1 MVVEKDECSAGD
13 VRPASECVQ
22 EIGIKAAEGVEED
35 IAPATPIT
43 PENPARADPAR
54 HYSVFTGLQKR
65 AIILSASFMGLLSF
79 MGSSIYFPAVNQIAR
94 DLHISNSKINLSV
107 TTFLVIQGLAP
118 TMIAGFSETAG
129 RRLAYIICFVI
140 SIIANLGLALQNNYY
155 ALLFLRMLQSAGS
168 CGIMSQALVGDCIV
182 SAERGEY
189 LAYSSVSST
198 LGPSLSP
205 VLGGLISQHAGWH
218 WIFWFLLIIS
228 AATLIPLVLFL
239 PETCRQV
246 VDDGSIPPP
255 LICSN
260 LTDSIRFKNRR
271 LKGIPIDQ
279 EKQAELRRKFRLTI
293 PNPLST
299 LRVLADPASA
309 LLVLTLSL
317 ANVCYYAI
325 FTDMSEI
332 LYNLYGFS
340 NTQISLV
347 ALPVG
352 AGTIVSSFVTGM
364 LLDWNYRRHARK
376 SKITLQKQIQI
387 DDSNFPLELARL
399 EVGLPLMFLEV
410 IGVIG
415 YAWTLRKGIS
425 IAGPLVFLFFVGYG
439 VSATSQVSIVL
450 MADIHPGQFAVAAA
464 ARNIGQCLLAAIISA
479 TIDPM
484 SRAMGSS
491 WAYTT
496 LAFIFGLSLLGPVV
510 ILKNG
515 IKWRQSKRERSIVA
529 LREK

>member
-1 MVVEKDECSAGD
+1 MVVEKDECSVRD
-13 VRPASECVQ
+13 VGPATECVQ
-22 EIGIKAAEGVEED
+22 ENGIKAAEGIED
-35 IAPATPIT
+35 NIAHPSLIT
-43 PENPARADPAR
+43 VVSQADVDTAR

-79 MGSSIYFPAVNQIAR
+79 MASSIYFPAINQIAR

-107 TTFLVIQGLAP
+107 TTFLIIQGIAP

-189 LAYSSVSST
+189 LAYSSLSST

-205 VLGGLISQHAGWH
+205 VIGGLISQHAGWH
-218 WIFWFLLIIS
+218 WIFWFLLIIYT
-228 AATLIPLVLFL
+228 ATLILLVLFL

-255 LICSN
+255 FICSN
-260 LTDSIRFKNRR
+260 LSDSIRFKNRR
-271 LKGIPIDQ
+271 LKGIPID
-279 EKQAELRRKFRLTI
+279 EDKKAELRRRFSLAI

-299 LRVLADPASA
+299 IRIFADPASA
-309 LLVLTLSL
+309 LLILTLSL

-325 FTDMSEI
+325 FTDMSKI
-332 LYNLYGFS
+332 LYDLYGFS
-340 NTQISLV
+340 STQTSLV

-352 AGTIVSSFVTGM
+352 VGTIVSSFVTGKI
-364 LLDWNYRRHARK
+364 LDWNYRRHARK
-376 SKITLQKQIQI
+376 LEIPLQKHIQI
-387 DDSNFPLELARL
+387 DNSNFPLELARL
-399 EVGLPLMFLEV
+399 QIGLPLMFLV
-410 IGVIG
+410 VVGVVG
-415 YAWTLRKGIS
+415 YAWTLRSGMS
-425 IAGPLVFLFFVGYG
+425 IAGPIIFLFIVGYG

-464 ARNIGQCLLAAIISA
+464 ARNLGQSLLAAVVSG

-484 SRAMGSS
+484 SRALGSS
-491 WAYTT
+491 WAYST
-496 LAFIFGLSLLGPVV
+496 LAFVFGLSLLGPAA
-510 ILKNG
+510 IYKYG
-515 IKWRQSKRERSIVA
+515 IKWREAKRERLIVA
-529 LREK
+529 LREE

>member
-1 MVVEKDECSAGD
+1 MVVEKDEYSIGD
-13 VRPASECVQ
+13 VGTASECAQ
-22 EIGIKAAEGVEED
+22 EIGIKASEGIEED
-35 IAPATPIT
+35 IAPATPT
-43 PENPARADPAR
+43 RPDDQAGANRVR

-107 TTFLVIQGLAP
+107 TTFLVIQGIAP

-129 RRLAYIICFVI
+129 RRLAYIVCFVI
-140 SIIANLGLALQNNYY
+140 AIIANLGLALQNNYY

-168 CGIMSQALVGDCIV
+168 CGIMSQAFSG
-182 SAERGEY
+182 ERR
-189 LAYSSVSST
+189 
-198 LGPSLSP
+198 
-205 VLGGLISQHAGWH
+205 ISCLFICWH

-260 LTDSIRFKNRR
+260 ISDSIRFKNRR

-279 EKQAELRRKFRLTI
+279 DKQAELRKRFRLTV

-325 FTDMSEI
+325 FTDMSNI

-376 SKITLQKQIQI
+376 LKIPLQKHIQI

-496 LAFIFGLSLLGPVV
+496 LALIFGLSLLGPVV
-510 ILKNG
+510 ILKYG
-515 IKWRQSKRERSIVA
+515 TKWRESKRERSIVA
-529 LREK
+529 LRDKIEQSQGKMLRNDDRIAWPG